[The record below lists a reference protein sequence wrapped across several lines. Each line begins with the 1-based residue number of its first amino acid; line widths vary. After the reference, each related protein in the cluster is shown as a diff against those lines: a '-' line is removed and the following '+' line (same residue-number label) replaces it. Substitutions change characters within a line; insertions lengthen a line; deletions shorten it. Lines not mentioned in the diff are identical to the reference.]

1 MTIRSVSSQAEARV
15 PIISRLTRA
24 ESAGYRNDVVEKATA
39 CVREA
44 DRSRTLRYA
53 IARTKERDERQ
64 VRVPLRGCLPTEAIP
79 YRQR

>member
-44 DRSRTLRYA
+44 D
-53 IARTKERDERQ
+53 
-64 VRVPLRGCLPTEAIP
+64 
-79 YRQR
+79 

>member
-24 ESAGYRNDVVEKATA
+24 ESADYRNDVVEKATA

-44 DRSRTLRYA
+44 D
-53 IARTKERDERQ
+53 
-64 VRVPLRGCLPTEAIP
+64 
-79 YRQR
+79 